1 MSPIKNL
8 SNQNIYDFINS
19 SSNGN
24 YLPLASTPNFG
35 ISNLKNKM
43 YLNKKSSN
51 SKNKENDNI
60 KHKERLESEHN
71 KNIDYLFKNTG
82 INFEKTNR
90 NLKNFYKIVNAS
102 KIIFKEKLSD
112 IGKINDFFFEKLD
125 RVDVTLKIRFK
136 RNTEIIKD
144 TINVLQEEFNYL
156 HSQFQKFY
164 IIDVILNKLFFDVK
178 LKFEVKH

>member
-1 MSPIKNL
+1 MSPNKNF
-8 SNQNIYDFINS
+8 SFQKINELINTS
-19 SSNGN
+19 PTGN
-24 YLPLASTPNFG
+24 YSPLSSTPNFG

-43 YLNKKSSN
+43 YYYKKSSN
-51 SKNKENDNI
+51 CNKDNENF
-60 KHKERLESEHN
+60 KYKERLESEHN
-71 KNIDYLFKNTG
+71 KNIDNLFKNTG

-102 KIIFKEKLSD
+102 KIIFNEKLSD
-112 IGKINDFFFEKLD
+112 IGKINYFFFEKLD
-125 RVDVTLKIRFK
+125 KVDVTLKIRFK

-144 TINVLQEEFNYL
+144 TINLLQEEFNYL
-156 HSQFQKFY
+156 YNQFQKFY